1 MTNVLI
7 TGANR
12 GIGLE
17 FARQYAANG
26 ARVFACCRAP
36 DKATDLQA
44 LAKAHDNI
52 TVHALDVKS
61 NESVA
66 ALKAELGDT
75 PLDHLINN
83 AGVMGGKNQSLNNI
97 DFGEWRAC
105 FEANTLGPFRMIA
118 AFADNVAAS
127 DEKKIMTVSSY
138 MGSIGRKGQGAYI
151 YRSSKAAVNMV
162 ATLAATE
169 LAGRGVMSIPVHP
182 GWVRTDM
189 GGAGAD
195 ISTEE
200 SVTGLRKVIAEL
212 TPERSGRFW
221 NYNGEELDW

>member
-1 MTNVLI
+1 MTNALI

-17 FARQYAANG
+17 FTRQYAADG
-26 ARVFACCRAP
+26 ARVFACCRDP
-36 DKATDLQA
+36 KAAKDLQA
-44 LAKAHDNI
+44 LTETNDKV
-52 TVHALDVKS
+52 TVHALDVTSDK
-61 NESVA
+61 SVA
-66 ALKAELGDT
+66 ALKKELGDVA
-75 PLDHLINN
+75 LDHLINN
-83 AGVMGGKNQSLNNI
+83 AGIGGGKKQGLDNI
-97 DFGEWRAC
+97 DFDAWRDC
-105 FEANTLGPFRMIA
+105 LDANTLGPFRMIA

-138 MGSIGRKGQGAYI
+138 MGSIGRKGKGAYI

-169 LAGRGVMSIPVHP
+169 LAPRGILSIPVHP

-189 GGAGAD
+189 GGSGAD
-195 ISTEE
+195 ISPEE
-200 SVTGLRKVIAEL
+200 SVSGLRKVIADL

-221 NYNGEELDW
+221 NYNGEELPW

>member
-17 FARQYAANG
+17 FTRQYAADG

-36 DKATDLQA
+36 GTAADLQA
-44 LAKAHDNI
+44 LAKAHAHV
-52 TVHALDVKS
+52 TVHPLDVTS
-61 NESVA
+61 DESVA

-75 PLDHLINN
+75 PIDHLINN
-83 AGVMGGKNQSLNNI
+83 AGVMGGKKQGLDNI
-97 DFGEWRAC
+97 DFDAWRDC
-105 FEANTLGPFRMIA
+105 LDANTLGPFRMIA
-118 AFADNVAAS
+118 AFAENVAAS

-169 LAGRGVMSIPVHP
+169 LAMRGVMSIPVHP

-189 GGAGAD
+189 GGSGAD

-200 SVTGLRKVIAEL
+200 SVSGLRKIISEL

-221 NYNGEELDW
+221 NYNGEELPW